1 MALDTA
7 LYLVTKD
14 IATRS
19 GLIDS
24 RYRIADG
31 RFVLDNKDLSRVR
44 FTTDEYINGLQG
56 VEKVDDATAKTLIAQ
71 NGYQMGL
78 KEVQFVTEQQE
89 EEVPVGQEQEQE
101 QETVETP
108 EEENETTDSDD
119 SDDTETAVDEE
130 EQQEENENNEQ
141 ETEEE

>member
-78 KEVQFVTEQQE
+78 KEVQFVAEQQE
-89 EEVPVGQEQEQE
+89 EEVPVEQEQE
-101 QETVETP
+101 QEVET
-108 EEENETTDSDD
+108 ETETTDSDD

>member
-56 VEKVDDATAKTLIAQ
+56 IEKVDDATAKTLIAQ

-78 KEVQFVTEQQE
+78 KEVQFVAEQQE
-89 EEVPVGQEQEQE
+89 EEVPVEQEQE
-101 QETVETP
+101 QETETA
-108 EEENETTDSDD
+108 DSDD
-119 SDDTETAVDEE
+119 SNDTETTADEE
-130 EQQEENENNEQ
+130 GTEQEENENNEQ